1 MKKPVTTQE
10 KQILHSIG
18 EELNAIRKMRKIS
31 YAELSRKSGYC
42 IQHLC
47 NVMGGR
53 CADFVTMVKIANAM
67 DASFWLIDNTKMRG
81 ERGTIK

>member
-1 MKKPVTTQE
+1 MKKSATTQE

-18 EELNAIRKMRKIS
+18 EELNAIRKMRKMS

-53 CADFVTMVKIANAM
+53 CADFATMVKIANAM
-67 DASFWLIDNTKMRG
+67 DASFWLIDNTKISS
-81 ERGTIK
+81 ERYN